1 MKLAQQNK
9 ELPIIYGIFDKPNM
23 YGLQA
28 YTIDGQ
34 TGEVIDQHFCS
45 SENFAKSDLG
55 FTDPYLLQW
64 DSFNQ
69 IEHSTVS
76 FNTERKKKYL
86 QRFPNG
92 YRMEWIGY
100 WKNNEKIVQLTKKN
114 KLFFF

>member
-9 ELPIIYGIFDKPNM
+9 ELPIIYGIFDNPNK

-76 FNTERKKKYL
+76 FNTERKNKYL

-92 YRMEWIGY
+92 YKMEWIGY

-114 KLFFF
+114 KLIFF